1 MGEIIEN
8 YVSWTDESTGELIS
22 WFGNEHCLLLT
33 GYDTKENLV
42 YVNDP
47 LRGQISY
54 DRKIFEKRFNELDRN
69 AVIIIER

>member
-1 MGEIIEN
+1 MEEIIEN
-8 YVSWTDESTGELIS
+8 HVSWVDESTGNTVS

-33 GYDTKENLV
+33 GYNTEENLV

-54 DRKIFEKRFNELDRN
+54 DMKTFEKRFNELDRN
-69 AVIIIER
+69 AVIIINK